1 MCATMLSIRRE
12 GPELAEEK
20 KTSKGWA
27 SSGKDAPV
35 EGLSHYA
42 PGAVRPK
49 PSGLMWNCV
58 LAGMAQ
64 TKQVARVGR
73 RA

>member
-1 MCATMLSIRRE
+1 MH
-12 GPELAEEK
+12 LAQLGGERQRIYDLDRQLW
-20 KTSKGWA
+20 SA
-27 SSGKDAPV
+27 A
-35 EGLSHYA
+35 
-42 PGAVRPK
+42 R
-49 PSGLMWNCV
+49 GLMWIGV

>member
-1 MCATMLSIRRE
+1 MIVIGLDLHKQSVTAVAVDEAGR
-12 GPELAEEK
+12 PLAEK
-20 KTSKGWA
+20 VVGSAAA
-27 SSGKDAPV
+27 SCSA
-35 EGLSHYA
+35 
-42 PGAVRPK
+42 R
-49 PSGLMWNCV
+49 GLMRIGV